1 MPKYKS
7 AMPRARLEVSNL
19 ACDSLNDYSAMPPM
33 PMALAIAEVIN

>member
-1 MPKYKS
+1 MAFS
-7 AMPRARLEVSNL
+7 MARMEASTL